1 MLLDSAEAVLCIF
14 GFNRSLFG
22 FNEKKSV
29 TGGLRFIISVR
40 EISIPQKQSYEME
53 AYQ

>member
-22 FNEKKSV
+22 FNEKKSRYWW
-29 TGGLRFIISVR
+29 TEIYNQR
-40 EISIPQKQSYEME
+40 ERDIDSAKTEL
-53 AYQ
+53 